1 MNGTTKQ
8 KPCRNFKGYSYIKDR
23 STDTKTYWRCVN
35 YLRDLCHSRLHT
47 CIITNDVIKP
57 PSEHTCKTDGPSLEI
72 RKFNEELVHRARNT
86 QEIPDI
92 IVTNFYKALSD
103 QGIARLP
110 IRDNIKRRIRMV
122 RKNKN
127 IVNAPNDPNFTTI
140 PTSLTKTVRDDMFL
154 RCDTGPGDDRIL
166 IFASTEQLDILQ
178 STDDFLV
185 DGTFK
190 VVPEIF
196 YQVYIIHAVY
206 RGHVVPVLYA
216 LLRRKNAATYENL
229 VHEILRFAPNWNPVS
244 IMLDF
249 EQACIGAFDRS
260 FPNVLLSG
268 CYFHLRQS
276 IHRKLQALGHQN
288 KYENDPEFSHNI
300 HKIAALAFIKPDD
313 VVKAFEDLSINLDDE
328 YQTILDYFEETY
340 IGRLRANHTR
350 RKATFTID
358 FWSMFHRTTQSL
370 MRTNN
375 SAEAYHRRINAIF
388 QCSHPTLWVFLQKL
402 IDEQNATHADIVHIR
417 SGQVPKSKNK
427 NERFEKR
434 LLHLISNPH
443 QNILT
448 QLDSIANNITL

>member
-1 MNGTTKQ
+1 M
-8 KPCRNFKGYSYIKDR
+8 
-23 STDTKTYWRCVN
+23 
-35 YLRDLCHSRLHT
+35 
-47 CIITNDVIKP
+47 
-57 PSEHTCKTDGPSLEI
+57 
-72 RKFNEELVHRARNT
+72 RKFNEELVHQARNS

-92 IVTNFYKALSD
+92 IVNNCYKALSD

-122 RKNKN
+122 HKNKN
-127 IVNAPNDPNFTTI
+127 IANAPYDPNFTTI

-154 RCDTGPGDDRIL
+154 RCDTEPGDGRIL
-166 IFASTEQLDILQ
+166 LFASTKQLDILQ

-190 VVPEIF
+190 VVSETF
-196 YQVYIIHAVY
+196 YQVYIILAVY

-216 LLRRKNAATYENL
+216 LLRRKNAATYQNL
-229 VHEILRFAPNWNPVS
+229 VHEILRFAPNLNLVS

-249 EQACIGAFDRS
+249 EQACIDVFDRS
-260 FPNVLLSG
+260 FPNVL
-268 CYFHLRQS
+268 
-276 IHRKLQALGHQN
+276 GHQN
-288 KYENDPEFSHNI
+288 KYEDDPEFSHNI
-300 HKIAALAFIKPDD
+300 HKIVVALTFLKPDD
-313 VVKAFEDLSINLDDE
+313 AVKGFEDLSMNPDDE
-328 YQTILDYFEETY
+328 YQTILHHFEEAY

-350 RKATFTID
+350 REPMFTID

-375 SAEAYHRRINAIF
+375 STEAYHRRINSIF
-388 QCSHPTLWVFLQKL
+388 QCTHQAQWVFLQKL

-417 SGQVPKSKNK
+417 SGQVPKSKKK
-427 NERFEKR
+427 NERYEKR